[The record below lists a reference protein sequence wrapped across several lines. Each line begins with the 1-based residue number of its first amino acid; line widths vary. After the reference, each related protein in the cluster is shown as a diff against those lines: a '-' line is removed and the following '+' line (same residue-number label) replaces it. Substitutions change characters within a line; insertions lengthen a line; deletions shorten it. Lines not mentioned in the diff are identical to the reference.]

1 MLVADPG
8 LVLVQ
13 EVALNGGEIIAARLL
28 QLLHNIR
35 AVRTLL
41 VVRAELRQ
49 MVEAE
54 APLDIQVQVV
64 QQLVEQV
71 SSERVVE
78 EVVEIRVEEG
88 VVLAYT
94 HQLLQTVLPM
104 AEEDQV
110 VKVQQLRQVVYMAV
124 DGVLGQLAVDTVEVE
139 EL

>member
-1 MLVADPG
+1 
-8 LVLVQ
+8 
-13 EVALNGGEIIAARLL
+13 
-28 QLLHNIR
+28 
-35 AVRTLL
+35 
-41 VVRAELRQ
+41 
-49 MVEAE
+49 
-54 APLDIQVQVV
+54 
-64 QQLVEQV
+64 
-71 SSERVVE
+71 
-78 EVVEIRVEEG
+78 